1 MWLSL
6 PHRAGT
12 CLSLLT
18 TWREEARHAK
28 REGLPTGACGLIGVS
43 KARQQVVSVGLCCL
57 LLGML
62 CPLPLAAHGWYLVVR
77 LCQLGGLALGH
88 EPGVASSGGSFA
100 EP

>member
-1 MWLSL
+1 MAEPAPQSWNLSKSAD
-6 PHRAGT
+6 HVEGGSSS
-12 CLSLLT
+12 CG
-18 TWREEARHAK
+18 
-28 REGLPTGACGLIGVS
+28 REGLPTGTCGLIGVS
-43 KARQQVVSVGLCCL
+43 KAKQQVVSVGLCCL

-88 EPGVASSGGSFA
+88 EPGVTSSGGSFA